1 MAYKMR
7 ISDWSSDV
15 CSSDLQAAIAVR
27 QLEAGGVL
35 EGLQGTAFDLAG
47 IQQHVELAQ
56 RGVAIDGFEVVVGA
70 EQPLPASLTLALSD
84 GAERVEAA
92 GDGREE
98 ALLRLHVGGDRPEQR
113 RLHLVGAVGSAEA
126 LDRRIRLPAGFEQIV
141 DPEPAVP
148 RAEIGVV
155 TATGAAGV
163 AEHADAQ
170 IGRAHV

>member
-56 RGVAIDGFEVVVGA
+56 RGVAIDGFAVVVGA
-70 EQPLPASLTLALSD
+70 EQPLPASLTLALRD
-84 GAERVEAA
+84 GAERVEA
-92 GDGREE
+92 GGNGREE
-98 ALLRLHVGGDRPEQR
+98 GL
-113 RLHLVGAVGSAEA
+113 
-126 LDRRIRLPAGFEQIV
+126 IRLPFVGARRCGK
-141 DPEPAVP
+141 
-148 RAEIGVV
+148 G
-155 TATGAAGV
+155 TGRRRG
-163 AEHADAQ
+163 
-170 IGRAHV
+170 GK

>member
-84 GAERVEAA
+84 GAERAEER
-92 GDGREE
+92 GRASSREN
-98 ALLRLHVGGDRPEQR
+98 VGKYVYI
-113 RLHLVGAVGSAEA
+113 HLV
-126 LDRRIRLPAGFEQIV
+126 AGLLKKK
-141 DPEPAVP
+141 
-148 RAEIGVV
+148 
-155 TATGAAGV
+155 TK
-163 AEHADAQ
+163 
-170 IGRAHV
+170 